1 MNWKIAVLG
10 IGVPFAVA
18 CGSGG
23 ETTPEGAI
31 GAAAPGATTTPT
43 ATTGPA
49 MAAAGSGAV
58 SGAASSGT
66 ATNTPATGA
75 AAPAAAPA
83 GATPGAATPATTT
96 AAMGTPGAGATMPTA
111 MRACPTCAIPPECQG
126 FPLEGI
132 KYSPGGEVLPNKCEP
147 FHATLN
153 NPYAVRCID
162 AMPEFK
168 TPFPGDEY
176 CILPPEEGKGTQIG
190 FHPQGTTKVYWDQ
203 IWAGDY
209 SGYDTKDPE
218 WVLPPGDER
227 TQNYRSH
234 DAMNPEATSYYRTYF
249 RMRTGSHHMIIT
261 MHDTTE
267 PDGWIPGVGEALPG
281 FLDPSSGATV
291 GILGG
296 AQRPDDNTP
305 FSLAKPP
312 EDDGYYL
319 TFPADPAVIFNVH
332 HFNSQDKD
340 LVREAWNNIWW
351 EEDART
357 VVSWYMGL
365 DFTQVAALSVSPGQ
379 VADFHYS
386 WGVGGDVRLVRM
398 FGHRHFWTTNLTSW
412 IERGGAGGEKEIVY
426 QSFDWFDMPTFRYDS
441 VVMNPPVNTE
451 QRQDGAASGI
461 VMLKAGDKLHFNCH
475 IEFTNERQATDKNAP
490 SPSEVGTLRFAN
502 EAYNGE
508 MCINF
513 GNVTGGGLG
522 LPGADSSPVPDFAK
536 VTRGVE

>member
-10 IGVPFAVA
+10 LGVPLTVA
-18 CGSGG
+18 CGSAGG
-23 ETTPEGAI
+23 VATTEEAPAVPSVPI
-31 GAAAPGATTTPT
+31 APGT
-43 ATTGPA
+43 ATT
-49 MAAAGSGAV
+49 AAAGSGAITPAAPPIGPTATPAAPAV
-58 SGAASSGT
+58 TAPVAPASGA
-66 ATNTPATGA
+66 TPQPTGAMSAQATGA
-75 AAPAAAPA
+75 
-83 GATPGAATPATTT
+83 TT
-96 AAMGTPGAGATMPTA
+96 PTA
-111 MRACPTCAIPPECQG
+111 MRSCPTCAIPPECQG
-126 FPLEGI
+126 FPLDGL
-132 KYSPGGEVLPNKCEP
+132 KHSPGGTVLPNKCEP
-147 FHATLN
+147 FHRTLN

-162 AMPEFK
+162 AMPSFK
-168 TPFPGDEY
+168 TPYPGDEY
-176 CILPPEEGKGTQIG
+176 CILPPAEGKGTQIG
-190 FHPQGTTKVYWDQ
+190 FHPQGTTKEYWEQ
-203 IWAGDY
+203 IWAGDL
-209 SGYDTKDPE
+209 SGYDTQDPE

-234 DAMNPEATSYYRTYF
+234 DAGNPMATNYYRTYF

-267 PDGWIPGVGEALPG
+267 PDGWIPGAGEALPG
-281 FLDPSSGATV
+281 FLDPASGATV

-305 FSLAKPP
+305 FSLEKPP

-319 TFPADPAVIFNVH
+319 TFPANPAVIFNVH
-332 HFNSQDKD
+332 HFNSQDKN

-365 DFTQVAALSVSPGQ
+365 DFTQVAALNVRPGEI
-379 VADFHYS
+379 ADFHYA
-386 WGVGGDVRLVRM
+386 WNVGSDVRLVRM

-412 IERGGAGGEKEIVY
+412 IERGGSGGKNEIVY

-461 VMLKAGDKLHFNCH
+461 VTLKAGDKLHFNCH
-475 IEFTNERQATDKNAP
+475 IEFTNERGATDNKAP

-522 LPGADSSPVPDFAK
+522 LPGADGSPVPDFAK

>member
-1 MNWKIAVLG
+1 MTGAMG
-10 IGVPFAVA
+10 AP
-18 CGSGG
+18 
-23 ETTPEGAI
+23 TT
-31 GAAAPGATTTPT
+31 GAT
-43 ATTGPA
+43 A
-49 MAAAGSGAV
+49 
-58 SGAASSGT
+58 
-66 ATNTPATGA
+66 
-75 AAPAAAPA
+75 
-83 GATPGAATPATTT
+83 
-96 AAMGTPGAGATMPTA
+96 PTA
-111 MRACPTCAIPPECQG
+111 MRSCPTCAIPPECHG
-126 FPLEGI
+126 FPMDGL
-132 KYSPGGEVLPNKCEP
+132 KYSPGGTALPNKCEP
-147 FHATLN
+147 FHRTLN

-162 AMPEFK
+162 AMPNYK
-168 TPFPGDEY
+168 TPYPGDEY
-176 CILPPEEGKGTQIG
+176 CILPPEPSKGTQIG
-190 FHPQGTTKVYWDQ
+190 FHPQGTTKEYWEQ
-203 IWAGDY
+203 IWAGDL
-209 SGYDTKDPE
+209 SGYDTQDPE

-234 DAMNPEATSYYRTYF
+234 DAGNPEATNYYRTYF

-281 FLDPSSGATV
+281 FLDPASGSTT

-305 FSLAKPP
+305 FSLEKPP

-319 TFPADPAVIFNVH
+319 TFPAHPAVIFNVH
-332 HFNSQDKD
+332 HFNSQDKN

-365 DFTQVAALSVSPGQ
+365 DFTQVATLNVSPGQ
-379 VADFHYS
+379 VADFHYA
-386 WGVGGDVRLVRM
+386 WDVGSDVRLVRM

-412 IERGGAGGEKEIVY
+412 IERGGTGGKNEIVY

-475 IEFTNERQATDKNAP
+475 IEFTDARGATDKNAP

-522 LPGADSSPVPDFAK
+522 LPGQQGGTVPDFAK